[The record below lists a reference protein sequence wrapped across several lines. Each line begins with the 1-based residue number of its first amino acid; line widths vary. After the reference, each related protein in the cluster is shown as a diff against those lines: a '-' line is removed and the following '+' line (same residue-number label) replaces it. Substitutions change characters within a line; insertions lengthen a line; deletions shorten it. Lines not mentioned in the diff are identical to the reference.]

1 MSQQA
6 ENLLH
11 EGIPRK
17 SVRPEFSST
26 YPILVHAEDIN
37 LKFGIKDKKKSLE
50 VSLKFNDKVEQES
63 SEIIDLINL
72 LSN

>member
-37 LKFGIKDKKKSLE
+37 LKFGIKDKKSLDDIW
-50 VSLKFNDKVEQES
+50 KTT
-63 SEIIDLINL
+63 
-72 LSN
+72 